1 MSMDTYVIDEAAARS
16 DMAKISQAAQLLKQA
31 RQAVSQLLSSAEG
44 MQGQT
49 GSAIAEKAQELQ
61 HRIDLLTRQLQTS
74 VALLN
79 STVVHYQQLDATHAA
94 RIRRGG

>member
-1 MSMDTYVIDEAAARS
+1 MPMDTYVIDEAAARS

-49 GSAIAEKAQELQ
+49 GSAIAEKTQELQ

-79 STVVHYQQLDATHAA
+79 STVVHYQQLDAAHAV